1 MPLPASIIPNS
12 GDPRAAE
19 SDPRRV
25 ETIVAGSIEA
35 GVIQAQAIGTSS
47 IQAPSIQSQ
56 PIQTPSI
63 EVPAIGAPV
72 AEVDA
77 IAVPECVVEPVRS
90 TEIQAAPRPEISRW
104 RRPLRRNERT
114 NSVFGIPVLLG
125 KLRSLWWWWALLL
138 GVCAFPGATR
148 AQSHDSECGGRMT
161 VGDKFLF
168 YTDGE
173 WPAGMT
179 ITVQIHAPLPAG
191 MSDEQA
197 LDGAAV
203 AIAHWN
209 EALCN
214 QLTLQL
220 NPVVLDA
227 ETPAPETPTVTLRF
241 SDVPL
246 QTSSGRS
253 LFGYTINRAEGG
265 VYVGSDILLNGVDP
279 DWTHDGC
286 GVGLDL
292 VGVLLHELGHSL
304 GLDHSADMTAA
315 MRGSSPAARTWE
327 LRHLRDDDRLALAG
341 RYGCEVEAS
350 PPGPDDLCATC
361 IGAERCADD
370 QTCEPFAD
378 GTICLA
384 RCVSEARS
392 CDEIGADAG
401 PDTGSPDAGDSE
413 TTHDDA
419 ATADS
424 GTSLEDSDVDE
435 GCAASPDSGSSM
447 PNGIA
452 LIAIAAFF
460 MLRRRN

>member
-1 MPLPASIIPNS
+1 MSQSASRLPTS
-12 GDPRAAE
+12 GETGAE
-19 SDPRRV
+19 SGVVRAER
-25 ETIVAGSIEA
+25 IEA
-35 GVIQAQAIGTSS
+35 GATQAGAIHADAIAASS
-47 IQAPSIQSQ
+47 IQAPAIQAP
-56 PIQTPSI
+56 PIRTSSLGNDTI
-63 EVPAIGAPV
+63 EAPV

-77 IAVPECVVEPVRS
+77 ITVAECMAEPIRS

-104 RRPLRRNERT
+104 RRPVRKNERA

-148 AQSHDSECGGRMT
+148 AQSDESECGGRMT
-161 VGDKFLF
+161 VSDKFLF

-173 WPAGMT
+173 WPAGTT

-197 LDGAAV
+197 LDGAAM
-203 AIAHWN
+203 AMARWN

-220 NPVVLDA
+220 NPVILDA

-241 SDVPL
+241 SDMPL

-327 LRHLRDDDRLALAG
+327 LRHLRDDDRLALAE
-341 RYGCEVEAS
+341 RYGCDVEAGS
-350 PPGPDDLCATC
+350 PGPDDLCATC

-378 GTICLA
+378 GTICSA
-384 RCVSEARS
+384 RCVSEVQS

-413 TTHDDA
+413 TTHDEA

-435 GCAASPDSGSSM
+435 GCAASPGSGSSM
-447 PNGIA
+447 PNCIA
-452 LIAIAAFF
+452 LIAIAAIF